1 MRMSRQ
7 SKNAQRIA
15 EALRGHSKIERVIYP
30 TLFDELEQVAIYKA
44 QCDFPGGMFS
54 IVLHGGKAAAF
65 DFLRHIT
72 IGRNAVSLGGV
83 ETLACHPNST
93 THSGFT
99 QEEFEATGM
108 SEGLVRISVGIEDWR
123 DLLADFEQ
131 ALERC

>member
-1 MRMSRQ
+1 MGIRRL
-7 SKNAQRIA
+7 K
-15 EALRGHSKIERVIYP
+15 GVIYP
-30 TLFDELEQVAIYKA
+30 TLFNDPEQVALYKA

-54 IVLHGGKAAAF
+54 IVLKGGKAAAF

-99 QEEFEATGM
+99 QEELAATGM

-131 ALERC
+131 ALERCREVRAQVIWPDI

>member
-1 MRMSRQ
+1 M
-7 SKNAQRIA
+7 
-15 EALRGHSKIERVIYP
+15 IYP
-30 TLFDELEQVAIYKA
+30 TLFDDPDQVAIYDK
-44 QCDFPGGMFS
+44 QCNFPGGMFS
-54 IVLHGGKAAAF
+54 IVLKGGKTKAF

-72 IGRNAVSLGGV
+72 IARNAVSLGGV

-99 QEEFEATGM
+99 REEFETTGM